1 MNCKLWTTNSNCK
14 TKCASALEIVK
25 LQKKSAR
32 GTELAVQKFKA
43 EVLKSQSME
52 YDINQNIKE
61 TENRINFFIRSF
73 PQEITRDKLLGLVL
87 FLRLFMQDSVAI
99 TNKPSRY

>member
-1 MNCKLWTTNSNCK
+1 VANSYYELQALDNQLNCK
-14 TKCASALEIVK
+14 TKYSASKKCFRIVK
-25 LQKKSAR
+25 LQKKLQ

-61 TENRINFFIRSF
+61 TENRINF
-73 PQEITRDKLLGLVL
+73 
-87 FLRLFMQDSVAI
+87 
-99 TNKPSRY
+99 Y

>member
-14 TKCASALEIVK
+14 TKYSASALEIVK

-32 GTELAVQKFKA
+32 RTELAVQKFKA

-73 PQEITRDKLLGLVL
+73 PQEITRDRTAW
-87 FLRLFMQDSVAI
+87 F
-99 TNKPSRY
+99 